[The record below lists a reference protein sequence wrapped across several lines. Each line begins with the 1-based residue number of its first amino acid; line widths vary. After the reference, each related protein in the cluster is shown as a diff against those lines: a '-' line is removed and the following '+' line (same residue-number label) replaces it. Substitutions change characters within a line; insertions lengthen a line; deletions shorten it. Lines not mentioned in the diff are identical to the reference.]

1 MKETRFKNSQ
11 LGLIPEEWVE
21 GTFSDFLTTFSSGAT
36 PYRGIPQYFKG
47 NVRWITSGEL
57 NYNTIF
63 DTIEHISD
71 AAVHNTHLQVHKE
84 GTFLMAMTGL
94 EAEGTRGKC
103 AMVGLPSTTNQ
114 SCLAI
119 NGTDKMDTGYLYYF
133 YRYWADTLAFKFCQ
147 GTKQMSYT
155 AKLVKKLPIY
165 APKEKSE
172 QHRIA
177 SALTDVDDLIASL
190 DKLIAKKQAVKQGA
204 MQQLLTGK
212 RRLEGFNEPWAEK
225 KLGEILQ
232 YEQPSKY
239 LVSSTDYTDKGV
251 PVLTAG
257 KTFILGY
264 TNEYYGIYDN
274 LPVIIFDDFVTE
286 SKYVTFPFKA
296 KSSAMKML
304 TLKDES
310 NDLRFVYEIMQTINF
325 PLTDHKRYWINDY
338 SKLKISI
345 PSLPEQRAIANILTS
360 MDDEL
365 AALAA
370 KKQKYEQIKQGMMQ
384 QLLTGKIRLI

>member
-1 MKETRFKNSQ
+1 
-11 LGLIPEEWVE
+11 
-21 GTFSDFLTTFSSGAT
+21 
-36 PYRGIPQYFKG
+36 
-47 NVRWITSGEL
+47 
-57 NYNTIF
+57 
-63 DTIEHISD
+63 
-71 AAVHNTHLQVHKE
+71 
-84 GTFLMAMTGL
+84 MAMTGL

-133 YRYWADTLAFKFCQ
+133 YRYWANTLALKFCQ

-172 QHRIA
+172 QRRIA
-177 SALTDVDDLIASL
+177 SALTAVDDLLASL
-190 DKLIAKKQAVKQGA
+190 DRMIEKKRNIKQGA

-212 RRLEGFNEPWAEK
+212 TRLEGFSEPWGEK
-225 KLGEILQ
+225 MLGEILQ
-232 YEQPSKY
+232 YEQPGKY
-239 LVSSTDYTDKGV
+239 LVSSTDYAEKGI

-264 TNEYYGIYDN
+264 TNEDYGIYDN

-286 SKYVTFPFKA
+286 SKYVNFPFKA

-338 SKLKISI
+338 SKLKVSM
-345 PSLPEQRAIANILTS
+345 PSLHEQRAIARILTD
-360 MDDEL
+360 MDDEI
-365 AALAA
+365 AALE
-370 KKQKYEQIKQGMMQ
+370 KKRDKYVALKDGMMQ
-384 QLLTGKIRLI
+384 QLLTGKIRLVN